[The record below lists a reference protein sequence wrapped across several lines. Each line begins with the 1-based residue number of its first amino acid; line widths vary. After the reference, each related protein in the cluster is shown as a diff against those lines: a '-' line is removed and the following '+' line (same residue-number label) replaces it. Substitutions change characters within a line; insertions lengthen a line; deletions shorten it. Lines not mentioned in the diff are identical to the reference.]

1 MSARLGIPPEAA
13 ARPLDNAAKVANPH
27 LAGIL
32 LMLGAIVLINLSD
45 TSAKL
50 AIDTISV
57 FQVALVQVLGLMACG
72 MIAAR
77 SANLPRIMA
86 TSNWRMLVLRSACQF
101 GAGLCYYKGLQ
112 LLPLADNIA
121 IILLG
126 PLATT
131 ALAALVLKEQVG
143 PRRWAACVAGLIG
156 AMLIIRPGMGAES
169 GGIGLAAL
177 WPMGCVTLYSIYVIL
192 TRRLSATNRTSSLMC
207 WGASVGTVVLLATA
221 PLYWIWPDWTIWL
234 GLGAVAVLSGASN
247 GLRIRAL
254 GFAPASLLAPF
265 GYAEIVGGTILGFL
279 VFGTFPD
286 GWSWTGIAVIVGAG
300 LYVWHRERA
309 KARG

>member
-1 MSARLGIPPEAA
+1 MSARPGIPPEAA
-13 ARPLDNAAKVANPH
+13 NRPTDAAGSVANPH

-32 LMLGAIVLINLSD
+32 LMLAAIVLINLSD

-50 AIDTISV
+50 AIDTVSV

-72 MIAAR
+72 LIAAR
-77 SANLPRIMA
+77 SANLPRVMK
-86 TSNWRMLVLRSACQF
+86 TPDWRMLILRSACQF

-112 LLPLADNIA
+112 LLPLADVIA

-143 PRRWAACVAGLIG
+143 PRRWAACIAGLIG
-156 AMLIIRPGMGAES
+156 AMLIIRPGMG
-169 GGIGLAAL
+169 GIGWAAL
-177 WPMGCVTLYSIYVIL
+177 WPMGCVTLYSIYVIMTRSL
-192 TRRLSATNRTSSLMC
+192 TATNRTSTLMC
-207 WGASVGTVVLLATA
+207 WGASVGTVVLLLAA
-221 PLYWIWPDWTIWL
+221 PFYWVWPEWQIWL
-234 GLGAVAVLSGASN
+234 GLAAVAVLSGASN

-265 GYAEIVGGTILGFL
+265 GYAEIVGGTILGL
-279 VFGTFPD
+279 IVFGTFPD
-286 GWSWTGIAVIVGAG
+286 GWSWAGIAVIVGAG
-300 LYVWHRERA
+300 LYVWHRERR

>member
-1 MSARLGIPPEAA
+1 MSARPGIPPEADNRPTDA
-13 ARPLDNAAKVANPH
+13 AGSVANPH

-32 LMLGAIVLINLSD
+32 LMLAAIVLINLSD

-50 AIDTISV
+50 AIDTVSV

-72 MIAAR
+72 LIAAR
-77 SANLPRIMA
+77 SANLPRVMK
-86 TSNWRMLVLRSACQF
+86 TPDWRMLILRSACQF

-112 LLPLADNIA
+112 LLPLADVIA

-143 PRRWAACVAGLIG
+143 PRRWAACIAGLIG
-156 AMLIIRPGMGAES
+156 AMLIIRPGMG
-169 GGIGLAAL
+169 GIGWAAL
-177 WPMGCVTLYSIYVIL
+177 WPMGCVTLYSIYVIMTRSL
-192 TRRLSATNRTSSLMC
+192 TATNRTSTLMC
-207 WGASVGTVVLLATA
+207 WGASVGTVVLLLAA
-221 PLYWIWPDWTIWL
+221 PFYWVWPEWQIWL
-234 GLGAVAVLSGASN
+234 GLAAVAVLSGASN

-265 GYAEIVGGTILGFL
+265 GYAEIVGGTILGL
-279 VFGTFPD
+279 IVFGTFPD
-286 GWSWTGIAVIVGAG
+286 GWSWAGIAVIVGAG
-300 LYVWHRERA
+300 LYVWHRERR